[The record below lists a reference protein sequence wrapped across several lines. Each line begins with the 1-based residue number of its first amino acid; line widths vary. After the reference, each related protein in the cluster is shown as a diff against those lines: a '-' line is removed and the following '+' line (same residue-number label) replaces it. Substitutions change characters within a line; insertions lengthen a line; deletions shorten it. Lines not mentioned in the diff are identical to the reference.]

1 MRAIAQDRY
10 GPPEVLELREIDRP
24 AVRKDQVLVRVR
36 AAGIHRGDR
45 ILMTGRPYAVR
56 ITGPR
61 APMNRVR
68 GTEFAGEVTAVGA
81 DVTEFKPGDEVL
93 GWGTGTFAE
102 FVSVP
107 TANLVPKPATLTFE
121 QAAAVPISGMTAFQ
135 GLSGRSRPQPGQQV
149 LVIGAAG
156 GVGTFAVQIAKA
168 YGAEVTGVCSTT
180 KAEMIRSLGA
190 DHVIDYTREDL
201 ARSGRRYDV
210 ILDMIGDR
218 PIPQLRRLLNPAGT
232 LVLVGSENGGPVLG
246 GFERN
251 LATMLVAP
259 FLRRRRVRPLT
270 SISRK
275 PDLLGL
281 VELVEAGKLT
291 PVVDRTYPL
300 DRTADA
306 FRYLADQHA
315 RGKVVITV

>member
-24 AVRKDQVLVRVR
+24 AVREDQVLVRVR

-61 APMNRVR
+61 APMHRVR
-68 GTEFAGEVTAVGA
+68 GTEFAGEVRAVGA
-81 DVTEFKPGDEVL
+81 DVTEFQPGDEVL
-93 GWGTGTFAE
+93 GWGTGAFAE

-107 TANLVPKPATLTFE
+107 TTNLVPKPAALTFA

-135 GLSGRSRPQPGQQV
+135 GLNGRSRPQPGQQV

-180 KAEMIRSLGA
+180 KVELVRSLGA

-210 ILDMIGDR
+210 ILDIVGDR
-218 PIPQLRRLLNPAGT
+218 PIPLLRRLLTPAGT
-232 LVLVGSENGGPVLG
+232 LVLVGVETGGPVLG

-251 LATMLVAP
+251 FAAMLVAP
-259 FLRRRRVRPLT
+259 LVRRRRVRPLT
-270 SISRK
+270 STSRK

-281 VELVEAGKLT
+281 TALVDAGKLT

-300 DRTADA
+300 NRTADA

-315 RGKVVITV
+315 QGKVVITV

>member
-24 AVRKDQVLVRVR
+24 AVREDQVLVRVR
-36 AAGIHRGDR
+36 AAGVHRGDR

-56 ITGPR
+56 IAGPR

-68 GTEFAGEVTAVGA
+68 GTEFAGEVRAVGA
-81 DVTEFKPGDEVL
+81 DVTEFQPGDEVL

-107 TANLVPKPATLTFE
+107 TTNLVPKPAALTFE
-121 QAAAVPISGMTAFQ
+121 QAAAVPISGMTAYQ
-135 GLSGRSRPQPGQQV
+135 GLSGRTRPQPGQQV

-168 YGAEVTGVCSTT
+168 YGAEVTGVCSTS

-190 DHVIDYTREDL
+190 DHAIDYTREDL